1 LLVFCVW
8 RTHGST
14 KQAENIEI
22 ELAAELLRS
31 DLLNGAEAIDAGI
44 VDEDLE
50 LTVLLLDLREG
61 ASDVLSIAVAF
72 PAPI

>member
-1 LLVFCVW
+1 MFCVW
-8 RTHGST
+8 RTDGST

-31 DLLNGAEAIDAGI
+31 DLLNGAEAIEAGI
-44 VDEDLE
+44 IDEDVE
-50 LTVLLLDLREG
+50 LTVLLIDLREG